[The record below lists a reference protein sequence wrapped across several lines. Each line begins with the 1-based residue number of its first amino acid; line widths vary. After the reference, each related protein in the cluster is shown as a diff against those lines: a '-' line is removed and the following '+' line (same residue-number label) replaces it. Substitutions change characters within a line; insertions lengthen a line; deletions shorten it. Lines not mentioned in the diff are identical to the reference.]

1 METPA
6 FVGISVP
13 AGRLVERSP
22 KERATMSYG
31 LRFSI
36 DRAIGWD
43 DNITGPWWAA
53 GVATVA
59 TLVAF
64 LTLTAGRRR
73 SAVAEA
79 RA

>member
-1 METPA
+1 
-6 FVGISVP
+6 
-13 AGRLVERSP
+13 
-22 KERATMSYG
+22 MSYG

-36 DRAIGWD
+36 DRAISWD
-43 DNITGPWWAA
+43 DNITGPWWAP

-73 SAVAEA
+73 TAVAEA